1 MSLVTSVSGLE
12 GLDIQSGRTTQAQKT
27 EEGFQT
33 VFKNTYSGTESM
45 DAIFE
50 EAASTYNVSV
60 NLIKAVA
67 KAESGFNPNAVSK
80 SGAIGV
86 MQLMPSTARS
96 LGVTDPYDARQNIM
110 GGTKYLRQNLDRFN
124 GNVSLALAA
133 YNAGPNAVQKYG
145 GIPPYQ
151 ETQNYV
157 KIVTS
162 YMGGAPIYSGKMVT
176 TGGTSGT
183 SGAGSLNSLASLG
196 SYGSTG
202 TSGSLSGLSAYGS
215 LGSLAAYGSAA
226 GLYGSSSSSVGS
238 MLGTSGSSGSSGA
251 SGMAGLSSYNQLS
264 SLYGLSGQS
273 GYGMTGSS
281 ADTLGMLL
289 GSATVDGDGD
299 TVSLS
304 KANFVSLI
312 EILRLQMMMNASR
325 EVGNI
330 TI

>member
-12 GLDIQSGRTTQAQKT
+12 GLDIQSGRTARTEKA

-33 VFKNTYSGTESM
+33 VLKNKASGTESL

-67 KAESGFNPNAVSK
+67 KAESGFNPSAVSK

-176 TGGTSGT
+176 TGGSSGT
-183 SGAGSLNSLASLG
+183 AGL
-196 SYGSTG
+196 
-202 TSGSLSGLSAYGS
+202 GS
-215 LGSLAAYGSAA
+215 LGSLAAYSSAA

-238 MLGTSGSSGSSGA
+238 MLGGSSLSGSSSA

-264 SLYGLSGQS
+264 SLYGLSGQG

-299 TVSLS
+299 TISLS

>member
-12 GLDIQSGRTTQAQKT
+12 GLDIQSGRTAQAQKT
-27 EEGFQT
+27 EKGFQT

-50 EAASTYNVSV
+50 EAASAYNVSV

-96 LGVTDPYDARQNIM
+96 LGVTNPYDARQNIM

-157 KIVTS
+157 RIVTS

-176 TGGTSGT
+176 TGGSSGG
-183 SGAGSLNSLASLG
+183 SSLNG
-196 SYGSTG
+196 
-202 TSGSLSGLSAYGS
+202 LSGLSAYGS

-226 GLYGSSSSSVGS
+226 GLYGTSSSSVGS
-238 MLGTSGSSGSSGA
+238 MLGSSGSSGSSGV

-264 SLYGLSGQS
+264 GL
-273 GYGMTGSS
+273 YGMTGSS
-281 ADTLGMLL
+281 ADTMSMLL

-299 TVSLS
+299 TISLS

>member
-12 GLDIQSGRTTQAQKT
+12 GLDIQSGRTARTEKA

-33 VFKNTYSGTESM
+33 VLKNKASGTESM

-67 KAESGFNPNAVSK
+67 KAESGFNPSAVSK

-176 TGGTSGT
+176 TGGSSGT
-183 SGAGSLNSLASLG
+183 AGL
-196 SYGSTG
+196 
-202 TSGSLSGLSAYGS
+202 GS
-215 LGSLAAYGSAA
+215 LGSLAAYSSAA

-238 MLGTSGSSGSSGA
+238 MLGGSSLSGSSSA

-264 SLYGLSGQS
+264 SLYGLSGQG
-273 GYGMTGSS
+273 GYVMTGSS

-299 TVSLS
+299 TISLS

>member
-12 GLDIQSGRTTQAQKT
+12 GLDIQSGRTAQAQKT
-27 EEGFQT
+27 EEGFKT
-33 VFKNTYSGTESM
+33 VFKDTYSGTESM

-50 EAASTYNVSV
+50 EAASAYNVSV

-176 TGGTSGT
+176 TGGSSGG
-183 SGAGSLNSLASLG
+183 SSLNG
-196 SYGSTG
+196 
-202 TSGSLSGLSAYGS
+202 LSGLSAYGS

-226 GLYGSSSSSVGS
+226 GLYGTSSSSVGS
-238 MLGTSGSSGSSGA
+238 MLGSSSGSSGV
-251 SGMAGLSSYNQLS
+251 SGMAGLSSYNQMS

-273 GYGMTGSS
+273 GYGVTGSS
-281 ADTLGMLL
+281 ADTMSMLL

-299 TVSLS
+299 TISLS

>member
-12 GLDIQSGRTTQAQKT
+12 GLDIQSGRTAQAQKT
-27 EEGFQT
+27 EQEGFQT
-33 VFKNTYSGTESM
+33 VLKNTYSGTESM

-50 EAASTYNVSV
+50 EAASAYNVSV
-60 NLIKAVA
+60 NLLKAVA

-80 SGAIGV
+80 SGAMGV

-110 GGTKYLRQNLDRFN
+110 GGAKCLRQHLDRFN
-124 GNVSLALAA
+124 GNVTLALAA

-176 TGGTSGT
+176 TGGSSGT
-183 SGAGSLNSLASLG
+183 GSLNSLASLG

-202 TSGSLSGLSAYGS
+202 TSGSLSSLSSY
-215 LGSLAAYGSAA
+215 GSLAAYGSAA
-226 GLYGSSSSSVGS
+226 GLYGSSSGSVGS
-238 MLGTSGSSGSSGA
+238 MLGSSGSSGSSGA

-299 TVSLS
+299 TVSIS

>member
-12 GLDIQSGRTTQAQKT
+12 GLDIQSGRTAQAQKT
-27 EEGFQT
+27 EKGFQT

-50 EAASTYNVSV
+50 EAASAYNVSV

-157 KIVTS
+157 RIVTS

-176 TGGTSGT
+176 TGGSSGG
-183 SGAGSLNSLASLG
+183 SSLNG
-196 SYGSTG
+196 
-202 TSGSLSGLSAYGS
+202 LSGLSAYGS

-226 GLYGSSSSSVGS
+226 GLYGTSSSSVGS
-238 MLGTSGSSGSSGA
+238 MLGSSGSSGSSGV
-251 SGMAGLSSYNQLS
+251 SGMAGLSSYNR
-264 SLYGLSGQS
+264 LSGL
-273 GYGMTGSS
+273 YGMTGSS
-281 ADTLGMLL
+281 ADTMSMLL

-299 TVSLS
+299 TISLS

>member
-12 GLDIQSGRTTQAQKT
+12 GLDIQSGRTAQAQKT

-50 EAASTYNVSV
+50 EAASAYNVSV

-157 KIVTS
+157 RIVTS

-176 TGGTSGT
+176 TGGSSGG
-183 SGAGSLNSLASLG
+183 SSLNG
-196 SYGSTG
+196 
-202 TSGSLSGLSAYGS
+202 LSGLSAYGS

-226 GLYGSSSSSVGS
+226 GLYGTSSSSVGS
-238 MLGTSGSSGSSGA
+238 MLGSSGSSGSSV

-264 SLYGLSGQS
+264 GL
-273 GYGMTGSS
+273 YGMTGSS
-281 ADTLGMLL
+281 ADTMSMLL

-299 TVSLS
+299 TISVS
-304 KANFVSLI
+304 KANFGSLS
-312 EILRLQMMMNASR
+312 ENLRLQMMMNASR

>member
-12 GLDIQSGRTTQAQKT
+12 GLDIQSGRTARTEKA

-33 VFKNTYSGTESM
+33 VLKNKASGTESM

-67 KAESGFNPNAVSK
+67 KAESGFNPSAVSK

-176 TGGTSGT
+176 TGGSSGT
-183 SGAGSLNSLASLG
+183 AGL
-196 SYGSTG
+196 
-202 TSGSLSGLSAYGS
+202 GS
-215 LGSLAAYGSAA
+215 LGSLAAYSSAA

-238 MLGTSGSSGSSGA
+238 MLGGSSLSGSSSA

-264 SLYGLSGQS
+264 SLYGLSGQG

-299 TVSLS
+299 TISRS

>member
-12 GLDIQSGRTTQAQKT
+12 GLDIQSGRTARTEKA

-33 VFKNTYSGTESM
+33 VLKNKASGTESM

-67 KAESGFNPNAVSK
+67 KAESGFNPSAVSK

-176 TGGTSGT
+176 TGGSSGT
-183 SGAGSLNSLASLG
+183 AGL
-196 SYGSTG
+196 
-202 TSGSLSGLSAYGS
+202 GS
-215 LGSLAAYGSAA
+215 LGSLAAYSSAA

-238 MLGTSGSSGSSGA
+238 MLGGSSLSGSSSA

-264 SLYGLSGQS
+264 SLYGLSGQG

-299 TVSLS
+299 TISLS

>member
-12 GLDIQSGRTTQAQKT
+12 GLDIQSGRTARTEKA

-33 VFKNTYSGTESM
+33 VLKNKASGTESM
-45 DAIFE
+45 DAIVE

-67 KAESGFNPNAVSK
+67 KAESGFNPSAVSK

-176 TGGTSGT
+176 TGGSSGT
-183 SGAGSLNSLASLG
+183 AGL
-196 SYGSTG
+196 
-202 TSGSLSGLSAYGS
+202 GS
-215 LGSLAAYGSAA
+215 LGSLAAYSSAA

-238 MLGTSGSSGSSGA
+238 MLGGSSLSGSSSA

-264 SLYGLSGQS
+264 SLYGLSGQG

-299 TVSLS
+299 TISLS

>member
-12 GLDIQSGRTTQAQKT
+12 GLDIQSGRTARTEKA

-33 VFKNTYSGTESM
+33 VLKNKASGTESM

-67 KAESGFNPNAVSK
+67 KAESGFNPSAVSK

-176 TGGTSGT
+176 TGGSSGT
-183 SGAGSLNSLASLG
+183 AGL
-196 SYGSTG
+196 
-202 TSGSLSGLSAYGS
+202 GS
-215 LGSLAAYGSAA
+215 LGSLAAYSSAA

-238 MLGTSGSSGSSGA
+238 MLGGSSLSGSSSA

-264 SLYGLSGQS
+264 SLYGLSGQG

-299 TVSLS
+299 TISLS

-312 EILRLQMMMNASR
+312 EILRLQMMINASR

>member
-12 GLDIQSGRTTQAQKT
+12 GLDIQSGRTAQTQKT

-50 EAASTYNVSV
+50 EAASAYNVSV

-157 KIVTS
+157 RIVTS

-176 TGGTSGT
+176 TGGSSG
-183 SGAGSLNSLASLG
+183 SSLNG
-196 SYGSTG
+196 
-202 TSGSLSGLSAYGS
+202 LSGLSAYGS

-226 GLYGSSSSSVGS
+226 GLYGTSSSSVGS
-238 MLGTSGSSGSSGA
+238 MLGSSGSSGSSGV
-251 SGMAGLSSYNQLS
+251 SGMAGLSSYNR
-264 SLYGLSGQS
+264 LSGL
-273 GYGMTGSS
+273 YGMTGSS
-281 ADTLGMLL
+281 ADTMSMLL
-289 GSATVDGDGD
+289 GSAAVDGDGD
-299 TVSLS
+299 TISLS

>member
-1 MSLVTSVSGLE
+1 
-12 GLDIQSGRTTQAQKT
+12 
-27 EEGFQT
+27 
-33 VFKNTYSGTESM
+33 M

-67 KAESGFNPNAVSK
+67 KAESGFNPSAVSK

-176 TGGTSGT
+176 TGGSSGT
-183 SGAGSLNSLASLG
+183 AGL
-196 SYGSTG
+196 
-202 TSGSLSGLSAYGS
+202 GS
-215 LGSLAAYGSAA
+215 LGSLAAYSSAA

-238 MLGTSGSSGSSGA
+238 MLGGSSLSGSSSA

-264 SLYGLSGQS
+264 SLYGLSGQG

-299 TVSLS
+299 TISLS

>member
-12 GLDIQSGRTTQAQKT
+12 GLDIQSGRTARTEKA

-33 VFKNTYSGTESM
+33 VLKNKASGTESM

-67 KAESGFNPNAVSK
+67 KAESGFNPSAVSK

-176 TGGTSGT
+176 TGGSSGT
-183 SGAGSLNSLASLG
+183 AGL
-196 SYGSTG
+196 
-202 TSGSLSGLSAYGS
+202 GS
-215 LGSLAAYGSAA
+215 LGSLAAYSSAA

-238 MLGTSGSSGSSGA
+238 MLGSSSLSGSSSA

-264 SLYGLSGQS
+264 SLYGLSGQG

-299 TVSLS
+299 TISLS

>member
-12 GLDIQSGRTTQAQKT
+12 GLDIQSGRTAQAQKT
-27 EEGFQT
+27 EKGFQT

-50 EAASTYNVSV
+50 EAASAYNVSV

-157 KIVTS
+157 RIVTS

-176 TGGTSGT
+176 TGGSSGG
-183 SGAGSLNSLASLG
+183 SSLNG
-196 SYGSTG
+196 
-202 TSGSLSGLSAYGS
+202 LSGLSAYGS

-226 GLYGSSSSSVGS
+226 GLYGTSSSSVGS
-238 MLGTSGSSGSSGA
+238 MLGSSGSSGSSGV

-264 SLYGLSGQS
+264 GL
-273 GYGMTGSS
+273 YGMTGSS
-281 ADTLGMLL
+281 ADTMSMLL

-299 TVSLS
+299 TISLS